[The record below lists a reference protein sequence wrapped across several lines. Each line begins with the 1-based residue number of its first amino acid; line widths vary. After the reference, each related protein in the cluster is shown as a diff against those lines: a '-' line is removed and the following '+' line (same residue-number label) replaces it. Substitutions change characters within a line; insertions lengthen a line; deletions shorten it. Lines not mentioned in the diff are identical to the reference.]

1 VNVPAPRR
9 LRMQLLAAIVVVVL
23 LAAAIS
29 LVVGAVLTRRAV
41 DRAVLQDVGQQAD
54 LLAERER
61 VALLPLGHLESLR
74 TFLARQDERAVVAP
88 LGRPSKYLPG
98 DAAARVRTKGR
109 SNGTI
114 SVDGKVWFYAARPVA
129 GRALV
134 LLRPRVVGAAAWR
147 PYLEGLLLAAAIGVT
162 LAAAISFLLAR
173 RIARPVHR
181 VAEAS
186 RRLAAGVAP
195 GAVPLEGAAEL
206 ASLAES
212 FNHMATQL
220 EHARDAERAFL
231 LSVSHELKTPL
242 TAVLGYAE
250 GLADGAVDVEAAA
263 ATIGREAAR
272 LDRLVRDLLDLARM
286 NRHEF
291 AVRSEAVDLCA
302 IASDCRSR
310 HEAQADLYGIELSL
324 DADGIAPAR
333 GDADRVLQA
342 LSNLVENALRVSP
355 AGSSVR
361 IVART
366 GMLAVEDEG
375 PGLLPDE
382 IPRAFERFFLHS
394 RYAGSRPVGTGLGLA
409 IVDELAR
416 AMGGFVDVR
425 SRPGKT
431 RFTLRLPADDVDLF
445 APLPHGEA
453 VHSSS
458 R

>member
-1 VNVPAPRR
+1 MKLPAPRS

-41 DRAVLQDVGQQAD
+41 DRSVLQDVTQQAD

-61 VALLPLGHLESLR
+61 AALLPLGDLESLR
-74 TFLARQDERAVVAP
+74 TFLTRQRERAVVAP
-88 LGRPSKYLPG
+88 LGGSSKYLPS
-98 DAAARVRTKGR
+98 DAAARVRTTGR

-114 SVDGKVWFYAARPVA
+114 SVDGNEWFYAARPVA

-147 PYLEGLLLAAAIGVT
+147 PYLEGLLIATAVGVALAAV
-162 LAAAISFLLAR
+162 ISFLLAR
-173 RIARPVHR
+173 RIARPVRR

-186 RRLAAGVAP
+186 RRLAAGDDP
-195 GAVPLEGAAEL
+195 GAVPAEGAAEL

-250 GLADGAVDVEAAA
+250 GLTDGAVDVETAA
-263 ATIGREAAR
+263 ATIGREAQR
-272 LDRLVRDLLDLARM
+272 LERLVRDLLDLARM

-291 AVRSEAVDLCA
+291 AVRCESLDLCA
-302 IASDCRSR
+302 VAAECRDR
-310 HEAQADLYGIELSL
+310 HQAQAELYAIELSL
-324 DADGIAPAR
+324 DADGFAPAR

-355 AGSSVR
+355 VGGSVH
-361 IVART
+361 IVARP
-366 GMLAVEDEG
+366 GLLAVEDEG

-382 IPRAFERFFLHS
+382 VPRAFERFFLHA

-416 AMGGFVDVR
+416 AMGGFVSVR
-425 SRPGKT
+425 STPGRT
-431 RFTLRLPADDVDLF
+431 RFSLRLPAEPI
-445 APLPHGEA
+445 APPGTHGEA
-453 VHSSS
+453 VHSSK

>member
-1 VNVPAPRR
+1 
-9 LRMQLLAAIVVVVL
+9 MQLLAAIVVVVL

-41 DRAVLQDVGQQAD
+41 DRSVLQDVAQQAD

-61 VALLPLGHLESLR
+61 VALLPLGHLEALR
-74 TFLARQDERAVVAP
+74 TFLTRQHERAVVAP

-98 DAAARVRTKGR
+98 NAAARVRASGR

-114 SVDGKVWFYAARPVA
+114 SVDGKDWFYAARPVA

-162 LAAAISFLLAR
+162 LAAAISLLLAR

-186 RRLAAGVAP
+186 RLLAAGVAP
-195 GAVPLEGAAEL
+195 GSVPAEGAAEL

-212 FNHMATQL
+212 FNHMAVQL

-250 GLADGAVDVEAAA
+250 GLADGAVDAETAA
-263 ATIGREAAR
+263 ATISKEGAR

-286 NRHEF
+286 NRSEF
-291 AVRSEAVDLCA
+291 AVRSETLDLNA
-302 IASDCRSR
+302 IAAECLHR
-310 HEAQADLYGIELSL
+310 HEQQAASYGIELAL
-324 DADGIAPAR
+324 DAEDVASAR

-355 AGSSVR
+355 VAGSVR
-361 IVART
+361 IIARP
-366 GMLAVEDEG
+366 GLVAVEDEG
-375 PGLLPDE
+375 PGVAPE
-382 IPRAFERFFLHS
+382 EVPRAFERFFLHS

-416 AMGGFVDVR
+416 AMGGVVDVR
-425 SRPGKT
+425 SRPGRT
-431 RFTLRLPADDVDLF
+431 RFSLRLPA
-445 APLPHGEA
+445 ATTAIRSIHGEA

>member
-1 VNVPAPRR
+1 
-9 LRMQLLAAIVVVVL
+9 MQLLAAIVVVVL
-23 LAAAIS
+23 LAAFVS

-41 DRAVLQDVGQQAD
+41 DRSILQDVAQQAD

-61 VALLPLGHLESLR
+61 AALLPLGDISPLR
-74 TFLARQDERAVVAP
+74 TFLARQHERAVVAP
-88 LGRPSKYLPG
+88 EDRPSKYLSG
-98 DAAARVRTKGR
+98 AAAARLRAAARVD
-109 SNGTI
+109 GTI
-114 SVDGKVWFYAARPVA
+114 SVDGKDWFYAARPVSK
-129 GRALV
+129 RALV

-147 PYLEGLLLAAAIGVT
+147 PYLEGLLVAAAVGVALAAGV
-162 LAAAISFLLAR
+162 SFLLAR
-173 RIARPVHR
+173 RIARPVRR

-186 RRLAAGVAP
+186 RRLAAGVTP
-195 GAVPLEGAAEL
+195 GAVPTEGAAEL

-212 FNHMATQL
+212 FNHMATEL

-250 GLADGAVDVEAAA
+250 GLADGAVDVETAA
-263 ATIGREAAR
+263 ATIGKEAAR

-291 AVRSEAVDLCA
+291 AVRDEALDLRA
-302 IASDCRSR
+302 IAAECSNR
-310 HEAQADLYGIELSL
+310 HEQQADAYGIELVL
-324 DADGIAPAR
+324 DAEEAAPAL

-355 AGSSVR
+355 AGGTVR
-361 IVART
+361 VIARPGLVA
-366 GMLAVEDEG
+366 VDDDG
-375 PGLLPDE
+375 PGLAPDD
-382 IPRAFERFFLHS
+382 IPRAFERFFLYS

-425 SRPGKT
+425 SRPGRT
-431 RFTLRLPADDVDLF
+431 RFSLRLRLPAR
-445 APLPHGEA
+445 ASAYREPHGEA
-453 VHSSS
+453 VQSSS

>member
-1 VNVPAPRR
+1 
-9 LRMQLLAAIVVVVL
+9 
-23 LAAAIS
+23 
-29 LVVGAVLTRRAV
+29 
-41 DRAVLQDVGQQAD
+41 
-54 LLAERER
+54 
-61 VALLPLGHLESLR
+61 
-74 TFLARQDERAVVAP
+74 
-88 LGRPSKYLPG
+88 
-98 DAAARVRTKGR
+98 
-109 SNGTI
+109 
-114 SVDGKVWFYAARPVA
+114 
-129 GRALV
+129 V
-134 LLRPRVVGAAAWR
+134 LLRPRVIGAATWR
-147 PYLEGLLLAAAIGVT
+147 PYLEGLLLASAISVA

-173 RIARPVHR
+173 RIARPVDR

-186 RRLAAGVAP
+186 RRLAAGADP
-195 GAVPLEGAAEL
+195 GTVPAEGPAEL

-250 GLADGAVDVEAAA
+250 GLADGAVDVETAA
-263 ATIGREAAR
+263 ATIGREAQR

-291 AVRSEAVDLCA
+291 AVRNEPLDLRA
-302 IASDCRSR
+302 IAADCVGR
-310 HEAQADLYGIELSL
+310 HQAQAESYDIELCL
-324 DADGIAPAR
+324 DADDVAHAR
-333 GDADRVLQA
+333 GDADRVMQA

-361 IVART
+361 IVARP
-366 GMLAVEDEG
+366 GVLAVEDEG

-382 IPRAFERFFLHS
+382 IPRAFERFFLYS

-409 IVDELAR
+409 IVDEVAR
-416 AMGGFVDVR
+416 AMGGFVTVR
-425 SRPGKT
+425 SKPGNT
-431 RFTLRLPADDVDLF
+431 RFALRLPAGPT
-445 APLPHGEA
+445 AAGTPQGEA